1 MPLSHLL
8 HLCFLNKLRSTK
20 ACEAE
25 STVATCSSCWSH
37 RTISPFSSSPAS
49 PFADLASS
57 PPPLF
62 SQQTQ
67 TGKNFRN
74 HILRPRTNGKKI
86 LSLSLKPNQCLF
98 HPHTLFF
105 SETPTIATCSAFP
118 IPHPPLH
125 YQGPPIVPPIFSRL
139 HHFSMFL
146 TESLYIWYDFGLFCV
161 IYLDDLILVFSCYD
175 N

>member
-37 RTISPFSSSPAS
+37 RTISPFSSSLAS

-74 HILRPRTNGKKI
+74 LILRPRTNGKKI
-86 LSLSLKPNQCLF
+86 LSLFKTQSMPLSSSYSVLLRNPNHCHMLR
-98 HPHTLFF
+98 L
-105 SETPTIATCSAFP
+105 S
-118 IPHPPLH
+118 HPPPTSSLPRTTDCTTH
-125 YQGPPIVPPIFSRL
+125 LFKAPSFFHVSYWIPLYLIWFWFVLCDIFGWFNSG
-139 HHFSMFL
+139 FFL
-146 TESLYIWYDFGLFCV
+146 LW
-161 IYLDDLILVFSCYD
+161 
-175 N
+175 